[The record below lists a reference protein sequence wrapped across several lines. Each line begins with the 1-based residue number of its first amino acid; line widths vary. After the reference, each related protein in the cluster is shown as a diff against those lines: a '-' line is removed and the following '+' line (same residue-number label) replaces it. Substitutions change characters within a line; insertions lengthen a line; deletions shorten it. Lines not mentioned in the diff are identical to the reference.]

1 MKLSNIVHF
10 RQRSLLRCI
19 VLVSL
24 VLALLSQFGCRNEP
38 PEDIGIAATPVA
50 IMPVPAEPT
59 APFPAPSASD
69 AMPPS
74 APPKPEQFSIVW
86 LADTQTIS
94 YLQDDKVFQSMG
106 EWIVA
111 QQKPLNIR
119 YIVQTG
125 DLVDNGF
132 QEKQWDSFNVLLNQF
147 YGKIPYLPIAGN
159 HDLGVK
165 LENYRA
171 YLERPFLKALPQDH
185 VFKRGR
191 AVYAEFSAGGQDFLL
206 LGAGWN
212 ADVASA
218 AWMNGVL
225 RAHPNHVA
233 ILMFHS
239 YITAKGGLSYQ
250 GNDLRDL
257 IVAKNPNVRL
267 VLCGHLRGNGF
278 RAEEF
283 DDNGDGQPD
292 RLVNAMLYNYQGY
305 DHTNSGQIRVL
316 TFDTATRNIHVI
328 TYSPFTQRYYR
339 DDHFKALEF
348 DLEDAF

>member
-1 MKLSNIVHF
+1 MKT
-10 RQRSLLRCI
+10 QRNAALKRTDRTYS
-19 VLVSL
+19 
-24 VLALLSQFGCRNEP
+24 LALLALALAVLFLLGCRHRP
-38 PEDIGIAATPVA
+38 PEDLGVAATPVP
-50 IMPVPAEPT
+50 ISLVPAEPT
-59 APFPAPSASD
+59 AALPAPTAPD
-69 AMPPS
+69 AAEPS
-74 APPKPEQFSIVW
+74 PPPKPETFSIVW

-94 YLQDDKVFQSMG
+94 YLQDDKVFQAMG
-106 EWIVA
+106 DWILE
-111 QQKPLNIR
+111 QQTPRNVR

-132 QEKQWDSFNVLLNQF
+132 QKKQWDSFNVLLHSF

-165 LENYRA
+165 WENYSA
-171 YLERPFLKALPQDH
+171 YLARPFVKALPQDH

-191 AVYAEFSAGGQDFLL
+191 AVFAEFSAGGQDFLL

-233 ILMFHS
+233 ILLFHS

-250 GNDLRDL
+250 GDDLRDL

-278 RAEEF
+278 RAEAF
-283 DDNGDGQPD
+283 DDDGDGKPD
-292 RLVNAMLYNYQGY
+292 RVVNAMLYNYQGY
-305 DHTNSGQIRVL
+305 DHSNSGQIRML
-316 TFDTATRNIHVI
+316 TFDTATRNLHVF
-328 TYSPFTQRYYR
+328 TYSPFTKRYYR
-339 DDHFKALEF
+339 DDFFKSLEF
-348 DLEDAF
+348 DLKDAF